1 MVPRLDLALSA
12 GRRSAGASM
21 TFPLDIASAVA
32 AFGLRRL
39 SRLHVGPLI
48 RVRRFSDNTEMDIGA
63 RADGWLDAQGLSTF
77 VGPGSAYGVTWYD
90 QSGNGRHVT
99 QTTAASQPRI
109 VDAGVLDS
117 APNGRPWLW
126 GDGTKW
132 LMTDSFNDL
141 PAGAAPSTIATVA
154 RVSAGS
160 GANWMTAGISYGGQA
175 VRGVRIVGNAST
187 GFAAMPTINDD
198 LISTL
203 SLVGQHRSMI
213 GIFRAASGT
222 LHIDGSAFAKN
233 YAAALATVTPSRIVV
248 MARTGAGGPGF
259 EAWRGNVAETM
270 LFAGELSADQI
281 SALRVSHQNAWGT
294 P

>member
-1 MVPRLDLALSA
+1 MGDVLA
-12 GRRSAGASM
+12 
-21 TFPLDIASAVA
+21 
-32 AFGLRRL
+32 
-39 SRLHVGPLI
+39 
-48 RVRRFSDNTEMDIGA
+48 
-63 RADGWLDAQGLSTF
+63 
-77 VGPGSAYGVTWYD
+77 
-90 QSGNGRHVT
+90 
-99 QTTAASQPRI
+99 
-109 VDAGVLDS
+109 
-117 APNGRPWLW
+117 
-126 GDGTKW
+126 
-132 LMTDSFNDL
+132 DL
-141 PAGAAPSTIATVA
+141 PAGSAPSTIATVA
-154 RVSAGS
+154 RVSPGQA
-160 GANWMTAGISYGGQA
+160 ANWMTAGISYGGQA

-222 LHIDGSAFAKN
+222 LHIDGGAFAKN

-281 SALRVSHQNAWGT
+281 SALRVSHQNAWGRREISDLYGYCRRASPLGGRLCT
-294 P
+294 AAVGRGGDRLSLELADTSGRWTRRSHHPVNGE